1 VLEYYEEFC
10 IYDPRQVLEMEVKVK
25 YPETPIQPVTDEY
38 HGIPVQDP
46 YRWLENT
53 GDPQVRDWTEAQNRL
68 VRETLDAIPE
78 RSAFNEQLKKIY
90 GEASPEYLLLQIRPG
105 RIFAIK
111 RQPPLQQPLLV
122 TLTSVDDLSTERVLL
137 DPNQLDASGGTAIDF
152 YVASLDGRLA
162 AISISKGGSER
173 GDLYIYDVETCK
185 PLSDVI
191 QRVQIPTGGGS
202 FAWTVQGDGV
212 YYTRYPRPGERPEE
226 DLDFYQ
232 QIYLHKIGQ
241 PESED
246 TYIIGR
252 DFPKIAECVMETTG
266 DGDYLLLMVK
276 NGDGG
281 EVAHYIRDPQGGW
294 TQVTHFEDEA
304 KDAQLGLDDHL
315 YLLSRQNAPL
325 GRILRLPLEQPVLDD
340 AMVVV
345 PQGSLTIQSF
355 VPTPNFLY
363 VCELDGGPSR
373 LRLFDHTGTEVA
385 TVPTEPVSGI
395 WEMKR
400 EAGDTLLFLVSSF
413 LNPDHWCRY
422 DPARGEVMDTAL
434 RNTSP
439 VNFSDCE
446 IAREFATSRDGT
458 RVPLNILR
466 RKDTRLDGS
475 NPALMYG
482 YGGFGINLSP
492 FFWPRLRVW
501 LDLGGVAV
509 IANLRGGGEY
519 GEEWHRAG
527 NLSHKQNVFDD
538 FLACAQY
545 LVDSRYT
552 TPQRLC
558 IEGGS
563 NGGLLMGAVL
573 TQRPDLFRAVASH
586 VGVYDTLR
594 MELDP
599 NGAFTMTEFGTVS
612 NPQHF
617 EALYDYSPYHHVT
630 KGTSYPAILL
640 TAGEND
646 GRVLAYHSRKM
657 AAKLQSASSSG
668 RPILLLTN
676 VSGHGFGTPLEELV
690 SEETDVFTFFAS
702 QIKE

>member
-1 VLEYYEEFC
+1 
-10 IYDPRQVLEMEVKVK
+10 MK
-25 YPETPIQPVTDEY
+25 YPETPAKTVTDEY
-38 HGIPVQDP
+38 HGLPVEDP

-53 GDPQVRDWTEAQNRL
+53 GDPQVRAWTEAQNRL

-78 RSAFNEQLKKIY
+78 RSAFYEQLKKIY
-90 GEASPEYLLLQIRPG
+90 GEASPEYVQLQVCPG

-137 DPNQLDASGGTAIDF
+137 DPNQLDPSGGTAIDF

-162 AISISKGGSER
+162 AISLSKGGSER
-173 GDLYIYDVETCK
+173 GDLYIYDVETCQ
-185 PLSDVI
+185 PLEDVI
-191 QRVQIPTGGGS
+191 RWVQIPTGGGS
-202 FAWTVQGDGV
+202 FAWTEQNDGV
-212 YYTRYPRPGERPEE
+212 YYTRYPRPGERPEA

-232 QIYLHKIGQ
+232 QIYLHKIGR
-241 PESED
+241 PEAED
-246 TYIIGR
+246 TYIIGQ
-252 DFPKIAECVMETTG
+252 DFPKIAECSMQTTG
-266 DGDYLLLMVK
+266 DGRYLLLLVK

-281 EVAHYIRDPQGGW
+281 EVAHYIRDPQGSW
-294 TQVTHFEDEA
+294 TQVTRFEEEA
-304 KDAQLGLDDHL
+304 RDALLGPDDHL

-325 GRILRLPLEQPVLDD
+325 GKILRLPLDQPVLEK
-340 AMVVV
+340 AKVMV
-345 PQGSLTIQSF
+345 PEGTLTIQSF
-355 VPTPNFLY
+355 LPTPHFLY

-373 LRLFDHTGTEVA
+373 LRLFDRQGTEIA

-400 EAGDTLLFLVSSF
+400 EEGDTVLFLVSSF
-413 LNPDHWCRY
+413 LNPDHWSRY
-422 DPARGEVMDTAL
+422 DPASGTVRDTAL
-434 RNTSP
+434 RVTSP
-439 VNFSDCE
+439 VDFSDCE
-446 IAREFATSRDGT
+446 IVREFATSRDGT

-466 RKDTRLDGS
+466 RKGTRLDGS
-475 NPALMYG
+475 NPLLLYG
-482 YGGFGINLSP
+482 YGGYGVNLSP
-492 FFWPRLRVW
+492 FYWPRLRVW
-501 LDLGGVAV
+501 LDMGGVAV

-519 GEEWHRAG
+519 GEQWHRAG
-527 NLSHKQNVFDD
+527 NLTHKQNVFDD
-538 FLACAQY
+538 FIACGQY
-545 LVDSRYT
+545 LVNSRYT

-563 NGGLLMGAVL
+563 NGGLLMGAAL

-586 VGVYDTLR
+586 VGVYDMLR
-594 MELDP
+594 VELDP
-599 NGAFTMTEFGTVS
+599 NGAFNVTEYGTVS

-617 EALYDYSPYHHVT
+617 ESLYDYSPYQHVT
-630 KGTSYPAILL
+630 QGTSYPAVLL

-657 AAKLQSASSSG
+657 TARLQSASSSD

-690 SEETDVFTFFAS
+690 SEEADIFTFFAS
-702 QIKE
+702 QLKD